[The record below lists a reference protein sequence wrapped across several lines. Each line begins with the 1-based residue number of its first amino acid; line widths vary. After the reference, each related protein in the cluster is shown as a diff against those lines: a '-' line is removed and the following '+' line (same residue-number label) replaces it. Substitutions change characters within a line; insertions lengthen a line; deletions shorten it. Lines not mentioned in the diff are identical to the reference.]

1 LCLGLYNAEASGRGP
16 ISSLAWSSRFSPS
29 TNGRSLALDDAL
41 IVARCEA
48 RQTLGGILLVEVM

>member
-1 LCLGLYNAEASGRGP
+1 MDLFPPSRGP
-16 ISSLAWSSRFSPS
+16 VDFRRPP
-29 TNGRSLALDDAL
+29 NGRSLALDAL